1 MALATYADLKTTISR
16 YLKGRDDLS
25 EQIGDFITLAEKRL
39 NRELR
44 VPEMISTTTLTAADT
59 VSLPADFME
68 VEMAEL
74 QTNPTRVLEAMTPRQ
89 AGREYI
95 TSYNARPCAYTIK
108 SGAMIL
114 HPQPD
119 DSYDI
124 VLDYYARPAALADDQ
139 ATNSLFPAYSDL
151 YLYAALLEAS
161 PYLYDDERI
170 PVWATALANG
180 IEAAN
185 TEAREKRAKSAR
197 VRPAYGA
204 GS

>member
-1 MALATYADLKTTISR
+1 MALATYADLQATISR
-16 YLKGRDDLS
+16 YLKGRDDLTD
-25 EQIGDFITLAEKRL
+25 QIKDFIALGETRL

-44 VPEMISTTTLTAADT
+44 VPEMISSQTLTAAAS

-68 VEMAEL
+68 AELVEL
-74 QTNPTRVLEAMTPRQ
+74 QTNPTRVLQTMTPRQ
-89 AGREYI
+89 AAREYVYSA
-95 TSYNARPCAYTIK
+95 TGKPCAYTVK

-114 HPQPD
+114 YPGPD

-124 VLDYYARPAALADDQ
+124 VLDYYARPAALAEDQ
-139 ATNSLFPAYSDL
+139 TTNSLFPAYKDL
-151 YLYAALLEAS
+151 FLYAALLEAT

-170 PVWATALANG
+170 PVWAQALANG